1 MSWIEEGGPSNRGVG
16 LALVLSMRLTTSRWC
31 ARVCWIVEGGPKRK
45 SLLVELVQ
53 HSEDERDRVWDS
65 ANVWPGD

>member
-1 MSWIEEGGPSNRGVG
+1 MSWIEEGGPSNRGVR

-53 HSEDERDRVWDS
+53 HSEDERDRV
-65 ANVWPGD
+65 GT